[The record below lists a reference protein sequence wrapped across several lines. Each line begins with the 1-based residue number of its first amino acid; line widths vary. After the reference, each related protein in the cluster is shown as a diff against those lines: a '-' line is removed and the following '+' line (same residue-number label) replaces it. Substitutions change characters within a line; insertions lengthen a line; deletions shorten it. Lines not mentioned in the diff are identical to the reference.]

1 MRFEYCCREM
11 KEFLGDY
18 ATVRDNRMIDIDGWE
33 VRYCPFCGEKVEM
46 TTYVHGEKE
55 ESE

>member
-11 KEFLGDY
+11 KEFLDDY